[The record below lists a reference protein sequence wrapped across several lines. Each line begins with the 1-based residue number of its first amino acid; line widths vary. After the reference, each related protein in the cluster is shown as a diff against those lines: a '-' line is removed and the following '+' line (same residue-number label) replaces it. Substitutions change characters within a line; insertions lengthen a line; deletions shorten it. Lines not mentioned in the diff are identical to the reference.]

1 MAQALIAGLRD
12 QHAVINVFDPSPD
25 SCAAA
30 SKLGAKVL
38 KSNAEVARASK
49 IVFIA
54 TKPQYV
60 SAVLRE
66 IKSSIAPD
74 TIIVSIA
81 AGISTAA
88 MEAELEKG
96 AKVVR
101 CMPNT
106 PALVKSMAA
115 GYVGGKNA
123 TASDLNAVGALL
135 SSLGSSVQVANE
147 DLMHAVTGLSGSGPA
162 YVFMFIEALAD
173 GGVKAGLPRDAALLL
188 AASTVRGAADMLMQS
203 GKHPGVLKDSVCSP
217 GGTTIEAVAALEE
230 GGLRSAVIKAVVAA
244 ADRSRVLGGPK
255 L

>member
-1 MAQALIAGLRD
+1 MAQALITGLRD
-12 QHAVINVFDPSPD
+12 KHSISVFDPS
-25 SCAAA
+25 SESSAAA
-30 SKLGAKVL
+30 GKLGAKVL
-38 KSNAEVARASK
+38 RSNAEVARASQ
-49 IVFIA
+49 ILFIA

-66 IKSSIAPD
+66 VKSSIAPD
-74 TIIVSIA
+74 TIVVSIA

-123 TASDLNAVGALL
+123 TASDLKTVGALL